1 MTDRMEDVR
10 RPPRGPAGRSAA
22 ARSPI
27 TRPPGR
33 SRRRWVIAGSVAGA
47 WVLLYMITRSLIGA
61 VALLLLLAAIGAGFV
76 AALRL
81 LGITRDHPWIRGAAS
96 RPWRDGQDVL
106 QLALRHLSEVF
117 VVTPNGALLA
127 PNSVELRLNERDYDS
142 LAQRM
147 DIGLVAASAAE
158 VYAEEVSA
166 HQARFAGYG
175 PPEVSVICDPAVP
188 PGRFVLRQGRPL
200 GAEPRSAFRSPSSQP
215 LSSQPASSQPPGQPP
230 PGPRPASD
238 RAQVSRAPGEWPF
251 AHDGVTAAAPVE
263 PAVPAGRLATVAEP
277 VRSPVPLLRLR
288 TGDYVSQTRTSGARA
303 GRGAV
308 ELALPDVPTVSREH
322 ARFTYSDGQW
332 WIANLGLNGLVLNG
346 SPLAGE
352 HPLHD
357 GDSIQWGQTQDA
369 PQSRVEIG

>member
-10 RPPRGPAGRSAA
+10 RPPRAPAGRSPMPH
-22 ARSPI
+22 SPMP
-27 TRPPGR
+27 RPPAR
-33 SRRRWVIAGSVAGA
+33 TRRRWVIIGSVAGG
-47 WVLLYMITRSLIGA
+47 WLLLYIFTRSLIGA
-61 VALLLLLAAIGAGFV
+61 TALLFLLAALGAGLV

-96 RPWRDGQDVL
+96 RPWRDGQEVL
-106 QLALRHLSEVF
+106 QLALRHLPEVF

-147 DIGLVAASAAE
+147 DIGLVATSAVE
-158 VYAEEVSA
+158 VYQEEIAA
-166 HQARFAGYG
+166 HQARLAGYG
-175 PPEVSVICDPAVP
+175 PPEVRVICDPAVP

-200 GAEPRSAFRSPSSQP
+200 GAEPQSAFRSPP
-215 LSSQPASSQPPGQPP
+215 PAQRLLDRRPPGSAPAG
-230 PGPRPASD
+230 GPADRPQA
-238 RAQVSRAPGEWPF
+238 SRAPGEWPF
-251 AHDGVTAAAPVE
+251 AHDGITAAAQVA
-263 PAVPAGRLATVAEP
+263 PAVPGGSLATVAEP
-277 VRSPVPLLRLR
+277 ARNPVPQLRLR

>member
-10 RPPRGPAGRSAA
+10 RPPRAPAGRSP
-22 ARSPI
+22 AR
-27 TRPPGR
+27 T
-33 SRRRWVIAGSVAGA
+33 RRRWVIIGSVAGG
-47 WVLLYMITRSLIGA
+47 WLLLYIFTRSLIGA
-61 VALLLLLAAIGAGFV
+61 TALLFLLAALGAGLV

-96 RPWRDGQDVL
+96 RPWRDGQEVL
-106 QLALRHLSEVF
+106 QLALRHLPEVF

-142 LAQRM
+142 LAERM

-158 VYAEEVSA
+158 VYAEAVTA
-166 HQARFAGYG
+166 HEARLAGYG

-200 GAEPRSAFRSPSSQP
+200 GAEPLSAQPRAAFRSAQP
-215 LSSQPASSQPPGQPP
+215 VQPGQPP
-230 PGPRPASD
+230 QPGQPGQRPPGGQPQAGQPQ
-238 RAQVSRAPGEWPF
+238 AGQPQAGRAPGEWPF
-251 AHDGVTAAAPVE
+251 AHDGITAAAQVA
-263 PAVPAGRLATVAEP
+263 PAVPGGSLATVAEP
-277 VRSPVPLLRLR
+277 ARNPVPLLRLR